1 MNPRLIVIAGYSP
14 GTAFDVPEGEVS
26 IGREAANSIYISDPS
41 VSRQHC
47 LIRRVTEELTIT
59 DLESFNG
66 TFVNGVPVKERT
78 LEHGDQIKLG
88 NVVLL
93 LLLHEA
99 QTDAGTEPV
108 CLEEGALTAGSTIR
122 LEQDDAFYLHPEKMP
137 PAHPAARA
145 VRDLGA
151 LLKIGADI
159 SSTQGAEQI
168 QRRLL
173 ESLLEV
179 VPAERGAVLLF
190 DRTARSP
197 STVGLSRAANQA
209 HPVRVS
215 RTVTE
220 QVLREGCAI
229 MSNDVYASDG
239 LSGAESLVAS
249 HTRSLICVPLAAFG
263 QTLGAIYLDTSN
275 AAVQFDEGH
284 LQMLTAAAGIAAVA
298 LENARQREWLE
309 GENERLHR
317 EIEIEHRMIGES
329 RAMREVYQFIAR
341 VAQVDSTVLI
351 RGESGTGKELAAR
364 AIHANSPRAK
374 KNFIAINCA
383 TLTEPLL
390 ESELFGHERGA
401 FTSAVAQK
409 QGKLEVASGGTL
421 FLDEVGEL
429 TAPVQ
434 AKLLRVLQER
444 EFERVGGTRTIKA
457 DVRVVAATNKD
468 LEAAARNGSFRQDLY
483 YRLDVL
489 SVTMPPLRQR
499 REDISLLASYFAAR
513 CGERAK
519 RRVMGVSPEA
529 RGYLLSY
536 GWPGNVREL
545 ENVIERAVVLGSTP
559 LILPEDLPDY
569 VLEAAAPQQDGSP
582 LMKFYE
588 AVRETKKRL
597 ILDALEQTGGNY
609 TEAARLLGVHPNN
622 LHPLARNLGLKT
634 QS

>member
-1 MNPRLIVIAGYSP
+1 MAGYSP

-26 IGREAANSIYISDPS
+26 IGRDAVNLIYISDPS

-47 LIRRVTEELTIT
+47 LIRRVAGELTIT
-59 DLESFNG
+59 DLDSFNG

-93 LLLHEA
+93 LLLRQAEGDIA
-99 QTDAGTEPV
+99 SDAI

-122 LEQDDAFYLHPEKMP
+122 LQQDDAFYLHPEKMP

-145 VRDLGA
+145 ARDLGA
-151 LLKIGADI
+151 LLQIGATI
-159 SSTQGAEQI
+159 GSIQGAEQI

-173 ESLLEV
+173 ELLLEV
-179 VPAERGAVLLF
+179 IPAERGAVLLI
-190 DRTARSP
+190 DGTPARSS
-197 STVGLSRAANQA
+197 STVGLSRDANHA
-209 HPVRVS
+209 RSMRVS

-229 MSNDVYASDG
+229 LSNDVRASDTLG
-239 LSGAESLVAS
+239 GAESLVAS
-249 HTRSLICVPLAAFG
+249 LTRSLLCVPLTALGRTF
-263 QTLGAIYLDTSN
+263 GAIYLDTSN
-275 AAVQFDEGH
+275 AAAQFDEGH
-284 LQMLTAAAGIAAVA
+284 LQMLTAAAGVAAVA
-298 LENARQREWLE
+298 LENALQREWLE

-329 RAMREVYQFIAR
+329 RAMREVYQFVAR
-341 VAQVDSTVLI
+341 VAPVDSTVII

-364 AIHANSPRAK
+364 AVHANSPRAK
-374 KNFIAINCA
+374 KSFVAINCA

-401 FTSAVAQK
+401 FTGAVAQK

-457 DVRVVAATNKD
+457 DVRVIAATNKD
-468 LEAAARNGSFRQDLY
+468 LEAASQDGSFRRDLY
-483 YRLDVL
+483 FRLNVL
-489 SVTMPPLRQR
+489 SVTMPALRQR
-499 REDISLLASYFAAR
+499 REDIPLLASYFAAR

-569 VLEAAAPQQDGSP
+569 VLESAALRQDGSP

-588 AVRETKKRL
+588 VVKETKKRL
-597 ILDALEQTGGNY
+597 ILEALEQTGGSY
-609 TEAARLLGVHPNN
+609 TEAAALLGVHPNN
-622 LHPLARNLGLKT
+622 LHRLARNLGLKP
-634 QS
+634 QP